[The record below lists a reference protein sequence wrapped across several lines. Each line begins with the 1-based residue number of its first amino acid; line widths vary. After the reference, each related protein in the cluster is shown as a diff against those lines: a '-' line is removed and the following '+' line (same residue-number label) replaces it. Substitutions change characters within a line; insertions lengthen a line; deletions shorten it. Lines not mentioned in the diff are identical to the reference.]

1 MLDIERQTQSSRPSS
16 LAQWAYK
23 AIGQSGV
30 YLRVRLREN
39 SIHILCQSDRVLNGK
54 KITQRLLEA
63 INSQE
68 GMGKFPIHRETPID
82 RIIIYGRSG
91 NNERPDWI
99 EQIQLKPPDKVGQN
113 QSETSMETGTTH
125 AAILVSHE
133 SLARSGSPSAIARY
147 LSSSLSYLGVTIK
160 VQIQTQKSKTGN
172 RGTLKEAGATGH
184 RGESLSQK
192 SKVQSPNSSSVQKPT
207 TNNQQRLWI
216 ICSANYSTDASLLVE
231 PIVKQLRSLD
241 LTEFREAAICSQ
253 VTGEAKPEWIVR
265 VNLTP
270 AVEMLEDWAQWGD
283 IQALARILNQRLSH
297 AEVIVRAVLKE
308 STLHLFC
315 SQAAI
320 GQIKVPDKE
329 STVGA
334 IADIL
339 DLLAP
344 QGIKAATVYGVESD
358 RFSFE
363 LEPETP
369 IWIDWLNLPA
379 AEEPELAPTTFTLA
393 QRGDLE
399 SLNFLLER
407 LVNHNLDQRLAT
419 GGIQLKIR
427 RKQDLLHIM
436 SEGIICPPQ
445 SQIASPITKLLRDL
459 AIQDIGGVRIYGRR
473 AGETTPAWN
482 YGSDFVTR
490 RRQVVEVTP
499 DFSPHEVGELVIPS
513 STSGE
518 DVNEIE
524 IEENQENFLKP
535 YWDATVQT
543 IGRWLCY
550 TQIFVPTLDNQDLTS
565 VSGRS
570 TSVSAQGI
578 TVGII
583 WSTLGLLLTFQAD
596 WFTGQILGSR
606 HLGEG
611 DFSGNSQVLVPALS
625 GKDDSPVTISIPEM
639 SLQKRG
645 VRTEDDFNAS
655 GFTRAGEQS
664 IIIDRNTSG
673 SDRTGAAQAAILAQA
688 RSDNPSFNNPL
699 LDQKLALYQQRIIGQ
714 GVPDVLIMGSSRA
727 LRGVDPHVLQEE
739 LAAQGY
745 TDVDIFN
752 FAVNGATAQI
762 VDLMIR
768 RVLTP
773 EQLPKLII
781 WADGARAFN
790 SGRVDAT
797 YQAIE
802 NSEGYQ
808 KLNAGTFPNSTVIQS
823 QNQDKNTQ
831 LKGSQSLDD
840 WLNQSLTKISSTYP
854 HRHYLKSS
862 VRDRFVDLIQ
872 SRFPQTATPKR
883 KESVAETS
891 IDLDGFL
898 PLSIRFDPAT
908 YYQNHPRVAGAYDGD
923 YQSFE
928 LKGQQENALE
938 TLLRFAKENNINIV
952 FVNLPLNRDYLDP
965 VRSKYE
971 IQFQQYMRSN
981 PVEKGLIFRNLS
993 NLLLDKPDH
1002 FSDPSHLNRYGA
1014 YQVSKQLAKDPMI
1027 PWSLVISR

>member
-23 AIGQSGV
+23 AIGQPGV
-30 YLRVRLREN
+30 YLRVRLRGN
-39 SIHILCQSDRVLNGK
+39 SIHILCQSACVLDGK
-54 KITQRLLEA
+54 KIAQRLLEA
-63 INSQE
+63 INTKE
-68 GMGKFPIHRETPID
+68 GMGKFLVNRETPIAQM
-82 RIIIYGRSG
+82 IIYGRSG

-99 EQIQLKPPDKVGQN
+99 EQIQLQPPLPNKAGQN
-113 QSETSMETGTTH
+113 QSEASLETGTTH

-160 VQIQTQKSKTGN
+160 VQIQTQKSPVKSP
-172 RGTLKEAGATGH
+172 K
-184 RGESLSQK
+184 SLSAKQ
-192 SKVQSPNSSSVQKPT
+192 PT
-207 TNNQQRLWI
+207 TTNQQRLWV

-241 LTEFREAAICSQ
+241 LTQFKDAAICSQ
-253 VTGEAKPEWIVR
+253 VSGEAKPEWIVR

-270 AVEMLEDWAQWGD
+270 AVEMLEDWGQWGD

-297 AEVIVRAVLKE
+297 AEMIVRAVLKE

-315 SQAAI
+315 SQAVV
-320 GQIKVPDKE
+320 GEIKVPDRQT
-329 STVGA
+329 TVGA

-379 AEEPELAPTTFTLA
+379 AAEAELAPTTFTLA
-393 QRGDLE
+393 QEGDIE
-399 SLNFLLER
+399 SLTFLLER
-407 LVNHNLDQRLAT
+407 LVNPNLDQRLAT

-445 SQIASPITKLLRDL
+445 SQIASPITKLLREL
-459 AIQDIGGVRIYGRR
+459 AIPDIGGVRIYGRR

-499 DFSPHEVGELVIPS
+499 DFSPHEVGELVVPS
-513 STSGE
+513 SESGE
-518 DVNEIE
+518 DINEIE
-524 IEENQENFLKP
+524 IQENQENFLKP

-583 WSTLGLLLTFQAD
+583 WSALGLLLTFQAD

-606 HLGEG
+606 GLREG
-611 DFSGNSQVLVPALS
+611 DLLGNAEVLAPALS
-625 GKDDSPVTISIPEM
+625 GTDDSPVPISIPEM

-645 VRTEDDFNAS
+645 VRANDDFNAS
-655 GFTRAGEQS
+655 GFTRAGDKS
-664 IIIDRNTSG
+664 IIIDHTSR
-673 SDRTGAAQAAILAQA
+673 SDRTSAAQAAILAQA

-699 LDQKLALYQQRIIGQ
+699 LDQKLALYQQRLIGQ

-752 FAVNGATAQI
+752 FAVNGATAQV

-808 KLNAGTFPNSTVIQS
+808 QLNAGTFPNSTGIQS
-823 QNQDKNTQ
+823 QTQDQNAQ

-840 WLNQSLTKISSTYP
+840 WLNHSLAKISSTYP

-872 SRFPQTATPKR
+872 SRFPQTATPKSQ
-883 KESVAETS
+883 ESGAETS

-898 PLSIRFDPAT
+898 PLSIRFDPTT
-908 YYQNHPRVAGAYDGD
+908 YYQNHPRVVGAYDGD
-923 YQSFE
+923 YQTFA
-928 LKGQQENALE
+928 LKGQQDRALE
-938 TLLRFAKENNINIV
+938 SLLQFAKANNINIV

-971 IQFQQYMRSN
+971 TQFQEYMRST
-981 PVEKGLIFRNLS
+981 PVEQGLIFRNLS

-1027 PWSLVISR
+1027 PWSLVLSR